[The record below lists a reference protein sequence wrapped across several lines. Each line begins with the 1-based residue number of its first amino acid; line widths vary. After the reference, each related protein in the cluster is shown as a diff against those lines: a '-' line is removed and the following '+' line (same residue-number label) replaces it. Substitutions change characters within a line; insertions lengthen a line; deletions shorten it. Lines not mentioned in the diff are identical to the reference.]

1 MQQAMHQHIDF
12 VETAGDLKNLLKDI
26 IRNYTRYAWLTDTNT
41 AELCLPLFDDIASNR
56 INIPAGERNKD
67 VSSADKIWHELLAFG
82 FDRNSLLINLGGG
95 MITDLGGFTASV
107 FKRGIPFVHIP
118 TSLTAQVD
126 AAVGGKTAINTGQV
140 KNQVGSF
147 SPARRIVIYPG
158 FLETL
163 PERELKSGFA
173 EVIKHALIM
182 DADYWE
188 IVRKFSLEADRAAW
202 MSLIRR
208 SVNGKQQIVEKD
220 PMELGLRKI
229 LNFGHSIGHAFESCF
244 ARKGIL
250 HGEAIAAGMICEAY
264 LSVKIM
270 GMPEKKLEEIIQLLG
285 LHFAKLEIKDDD
297 LNGLL
302 ENIQH
307 DKKNKKGKMMF
318 SLLKALGNCAYD
330 CEVNEKQVL
339 ESIEFYKN
347 LP

>member
-12 VETAGDLKNLLKDI
+12 VETAGDLKNLLENE

-41 AELCLPLFDDIASNR
+41 AELCLPLFENIAFNR

-67 VSSADKIWHELLAFG
+67 VSSADKIWHDLLGFG

-95 MITDLGGFTASV
+95 MITDLGGFAASV
-107 FKRGIPFVHIP
+107 FKRGIPFIHIP

-140 KNQVGSF
+140 KNQIGSF
-147 SPARRIVIYPG
+147 SQARRIVIYPG

-173 EVIKHALIM
+173 EVVKHALVM

-188 IVRKFSLEADRAAW
+188 TVREFSLDADRVAW
-202 MSLIRR
+202 MSLIKK
-208 SVNGKQQIVEKD
+208 SVIGKQQIVEKD
-220 PMELGLRKI
+220 PREQGLRKI
-229 LNFGHSIGHAFESCF
+229 LNFGHSIGHAFESCLT
-244 ARKGIL
+244 RKGIL

-264 LSVKIM
+264 LSVKFM
-270 GMPEKKLEEIIQLLG
+270 GLPEIKLEEIIQLLG
-285 LHFAKLEIKDDD
+285 LYFAKLEIRDDA
-297 LNGLL
+297 LICLL
-302 ENIQH
+302 ENIRH
-307 DKKNKKGKMMF
+307 DKKNKSAKMMF
-318 SLLKALGNCAYD
+318 SLLKGVGNCAYD

-339 ESIEFYKN
+339 ESVEFYKN